1 MTWKERASRL
11 AADIPA
17 LYLALKSGETPMPA
31 KAMAALTVAYAL
43 SPIDLIPDF
52 IPVLGAVDD
61 LAILPL
67 LAAFTI
73 WLIPP
78 EVFAHCREQAKG
90 MWGGGTPRRW
100 YFALPAAAAW
110 LGLLTLVLFD
120 L

>member
-1 MTWKERASRL
+1 MTWKKRASRL
-11 AADIPA
+11 SADIPA

-67 LAAFTI
+67 LAVFTI

-90 MWGGGTPRRW
+90 MWGGGTPQRW
-100 YFALPAAAAW
+100 YFALPATAAW

>member
-17 LYLALKSGETPMPA
+17 LYLALKSGETPMLA
-31 KAMAALTVAYAL
+31 KAM
-43 SPIDLIPDF
+43 
-52 IPVLGAVDD
+52 
-61 LAILPL
+61 
-67 LAAFTI
+67 AAFTI